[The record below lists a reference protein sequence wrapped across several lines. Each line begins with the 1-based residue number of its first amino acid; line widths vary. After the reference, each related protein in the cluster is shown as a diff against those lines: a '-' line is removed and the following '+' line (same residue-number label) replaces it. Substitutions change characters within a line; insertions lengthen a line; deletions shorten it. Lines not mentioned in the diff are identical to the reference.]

1 MSEKPKGDITPI
13 HSITSSAHSRSVGK
27 IVMPMAF
34 AVLRLT
40 SSPNLV
46 GCSIGRSAGF
56 VPRRTLSKRLTTCR

>member
-1 MSEKPKGDITPI
+1 MESHATEITHFFFGQP
-13 HSITSSAHSRSVGK
+13 
-27 IVMPMAF
+27 F
-34 AVLRLT
+34 RLT